1 MRILQIIN
9 SLQIGGAQR
18 LLADFLPLMNR
29 QHDVE
34 LLTLKDDP
42 SPFAQQLH
50 EVGIKMHCLNI
61 KSLYNPLVALKI
73 RRFLKRQPRY
83 DIIHVHL
90 FPALYWVPLA
100 TAGMRQH
107 LIWTEHST
115 SNRRQQK
122 LFFRYADRMAYSQY
136 DKIICISQAT
146 CNSLGEWMG
155 AQANDSRLC
164 VIENGID
171 TAKFIR
177 KKTERQ
183 QPYTLIQVS
192 RFEASKD
199 QDTVIRAMPLL
210 PQDIQLVFVGDGS
223 RMEACKE
230 LCKKLNVQDRVRFL
244 GARADIAQLLSEAD
258 IAIQSSHWEG
268 FGLTAVEAMAAGL
281 PVIATNV
288 DGLRQVVED
297 AGMLF
302 TQGDEKELA
311 QTISLLINTPTL
323 YHDLSEKS
331 LQQAKYYDIS
341 NMTDKYMEIYEAFW
355 NSSKNKKKA
364 ITNEYTAYITQPH

>member
-50 EVGIKMHCLNI
+50 EAGIKMHCLNI

-122 LFFRYADRMAYSQY
+122 LLFRYADKMAYSQY

-171 TAKFIR
+171 TSKF
-177 KKTERQ
+177 KSQKTERQ

-223 RMEACKE
+223 RLETCKA
-230 LCKKLNVQDRVRFL
+230 LCEKLNVQDRVRFL

-288 DGLRQVVED
+288 DGLRQVVEG

-311 QTISLLINTPTL
+311 QAISMLVNTPTL
-323 YHDLSEKS
+323 YHELSEKS

-355 NSSKNKKKA
+355 NSSKK
-364 ITNEYTAYITQPH
+364 